1 MSIGFKNQ
9 EDDVHDSVS
18 NISRRASKT
27 DHTPDKKTI
36 RLHLSIL
43 FFTFNGRQVA
53 TLPIRDESLNHI
65 PVAMHF
71 LFCQS

>member
-1 MSIGFKNQ
+1 MATGLKNQ
-9 EDDVHDSVS
+9 EDDVHDAVS
-18 NISRRASKT
+18 NIFCRISTT
-27 DHTPDKKTI
+27 DHAPDKKTI